1 MHLTRLRDLERIA
14 TVTILAVTPLF
25 LVLPSQAA
33 PRIVLPPAL
42 QQAALLCLGEALRLC
57 PDALKAKDH
66 GISCIKTERHLLSVP
81 CRGVYDQGVSFLHGG
96 DVHLDLRSLQRKL
109 PRPVSPKGEPV
120 PAPGPT
126 APNG

>member
-1 MHLTRLRDLERIA
+1 MHLTRLRDFERIA
-14 TVTILAVTPLF
+14 TVTILAVTALF

-66 GISCIKTERHLLSVP
+66 GISCIKTKRHLLSVP

-96 DVHLDLRSLQRKL
+96 DVHLDLRSLQRKA
-109 PRPVSPKGEPV
+109 PRPGSPKVEPV
-120 PAPGPT
+120 PVPGQAAPG
-126 APNG
+126 G